1 VNDKNSAEKATTVT
15 TTPTNTAFSQA
26 IILPCGATLTNRLVK
41 ASMSEGIA
49 DHDNRATERMATL
62 YRRWSHSGAGL
73 LLSGNFQIDKE
84 HLERP
89 YNVVVDEQDL
99 DGLRRVAQ
107 AGSSHGAPFWAQ
119 LSHTGRL
126 VSSAIN
132 SAPLAPSAV
141 ELEVPASLGRSYA
154 KPRAMSEAQIAH
166 AISQF
171 AAAAGVVKKA
181 GFNGIHV
188 HGAHGY
194 LISQFLS
201 GRSNVR
207 ADEWGGTLRNR
218 ARFLL
223 EVITAIRAAVGAAFP
238 IGLKLNSSD
247 FMKGGFTND
256 DALEVV
262 GWLNDTSLD
271 LLELSG
277 GSVEQPKSFGITFKD
292 EGQDARPES
301 TIKREAYFVDFAARI
316 RKVAKMP
323 VMVTGGFRTAKA
335 MNDALSAGDVDLVG
349 LGRPFCADP
358 DIAAKLLS
366 GEVDQAPRLEGS
378 MAPFLVLPWCNIQ
391 IERMADGL
399 EPDLTMTGEDAAAR
413 FKALE
418 AGYLKAWQARNT
430 AKPTS
435 ASPIV

>member
-1 VNDKNSAEKATTVT
+1 MNDAPFARTIT
-15 TTPTNTAFSQA
+15 
-26 IILPCGATLTNRLVK
+26 LPCGVTLANRLVK

-49 DHDNRATERMATL
+49 GHDNRATDRIVTL
-62 YRRWSHSGAGL
+62 YRRWSRSGAGL
-73 LLSGNFQIDKE
+73 LLSGNFQVDKG

-89 YNVVVDEQDL
+89 LNIVVDETGL
-99 DGLRRVAQ
+99 DGLAHVAQ
-107 AGSSHGAPFWAQ
+107 AGSANGAQFWAQ

-126 VSSAIN
+126 VSSTIN
-132 SAPLAPSAV
+132 SAPLAPSEV
-141 ELEVPASLGRSYA
+141 ELDVPASLGRSYA
-154 KPRAMSEAQIAH
+154 KPQAMTEEQIAH
-166 AISQF
+166 AIAQF
-171 AAAAGVVKKA
+171 GSAARLVKAAGFTGV
-181 GFNGIHV
+181 HV

-207 ADEWGGTLRNR
+207 SDRWGGTLLNR

-223 EVITAIRAAVGAAFP
+223 ETIASIRAAVGQRFP

-262 GWLNDTSLD
+262 GWLNDSGLD

-301 TIKREAYFVDFAARI
+301 TIKREAYFVDFAAKI
-316 RKVAKMP
+316 RNVAKMP
-323 VMVTGGFRTAKA
+323 VMVTGGFRTADA
-335 MNDALSAGDVDLVG
+335 MNHAISAGEVDMIG
-349 LGRPFCADP
+349 LARPFCADP

-366 GEVDQAPRLEGS
+366 GESDRAPSLEATL
-378 MAPFLVLPWCNIQ
+378 APFLVLPWCNVQ

-399 EPDLTMTGEDAAAR
+399 EPDLALTGEDAVAR

-418 AGYLKAWQARNT
+418 TGNLAAWRARNT
-430 AKPTS
+430 AG
-435 ASPIV
+435 AGQ

>member
-1 VNDKNSAEKATTVT
+1 MNEL
-15 TTPTNTAFSQA
+15 PFSQA
-26 IILPCGATLTNRLVK
+26 IRLPCGVTLANRLVK

-49 DHDNRATERMATL
+49 NHYNHATERIETL
-62 YRRWSHSGAGL
+62 YRRWSRSGAGL
-73 LLSGNFQIDKE
+73 LLSGNFQVDKE

-89 YNVVVDEQDL
+89 LNVVVDEDGL
-99 DGLRRVAQ
+99 DGLRRVAH
-107 AGSSHGAPFWAQ
+107 AGNSHGAHFWAQ

-154 KPRAMSEAQIAH
+154 KPQAMSEQQIAH

-171 AAAAGVVKKA
+171 GVAARLVKTA
-181 GFNGIHV
+181 GFTGVHV

-207 ADEWGGTLRNR
+207 SDGWGGTLRKR

-223 EVITAIRAAVGAAFP
+223 ETIAAIRAAVGDGFP
-238 IGLKLNSSD
+238 VGLKLNSSD

-262 GWLNDTSLD
+262 GWLNDSGLD

-316 RKVAKMP
+316 REAAKMP

-335 MNDALSAGDVDLVG
+335 MNDALAAGDVDLIG

-366 GEVDQAPRLEGS
+366 GEVERAPITES
-378 MAPFLVLPWCNIQ
+378 TMAPFLILPWCNIQ
-391 IERMADGL
+391 IERMGDGL
-399 EPDLTMTGEDAAAR
+399 EPDLTLTGEDALAR

-418 AGYLKAWQARNT
+418 AGYLKAWQAGHT
-430 AKPTS
+430 AI
-435 ASPIV
+435 AG